1 MGRVA
6 SLTVLKPPR
15 ILLAWLVDRIPLE
28 GLDVEGFGS
37 KFSREG
43 DVTGV
48 EVVEEV
54 LRGIRGKGAL
64 ALLAL

>member
-1 MGRVA
+1 M
-6 SLTVLKPPR
+6 
-15 ILLAWLVDRIPLE
+15 E